1 MINLL
6 PEPKKLEEKGGMSN
20 HFTRIF
26 LNDDEKKKNL
36 EELLDLMQLR
46 IWNYPE
52 IGITAGKGSDG
63 YVVTICPSLEGIT
76 ADKPDLLKEQGY
88 DLEIGES
95 EAVLRLSL
103 IHI

>member
-26 LNDDEKKKNL
+26 LNDEEKEKNL

-46 IWNYPE
+46 FWNN
-52 IGITAGKGSDG
+52 GG
-63 YVVTICPSLEGIT
+63 
-76 ADKPDLLKEQGY
+76 
-88 DLEIGES
+88 
-95 EAVLRLSL
+95 
-103 IHI
+103 

>member
-26 LNDDEKKKNL
+26 LNDEEKEKNL

-46 IWNYPE
+46 FWNY
-52 IGITAGKGSDG
+52 GRKGKRWICSDNLPIPG
-63 YVVTICPSLEGIT
+63 RNNG
-76 ADKPDLLKEQGY
+76 G
-88 DLEIGES
+88 
-95 EAVLRLSL
+95 
-103 IHI
+103 